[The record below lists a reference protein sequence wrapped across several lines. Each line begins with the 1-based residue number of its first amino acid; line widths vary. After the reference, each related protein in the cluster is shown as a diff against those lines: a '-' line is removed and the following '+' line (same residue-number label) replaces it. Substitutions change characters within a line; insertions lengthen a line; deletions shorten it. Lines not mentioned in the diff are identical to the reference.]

1 MEELTIR
8 ELREELNRWPEL
20 DDYKIK
26 VGPYQLVK
34 DEYGNIFESIKGETH
49 LVSLQGN
56 FKR

>member
-8 ELREELNRWPEL
+8 ELREELSRWPEL

-34 DEYGNIFESIKGETH
+34 DEYGNILESIKGETY
-49 LVSLQGN
+49 LVSLQRK

>member
-20 DDYKIK
+20 DDYKIM

-49 LVSLQGN
+49 LVSLQRK

>member
-20 DDYKIK
+20 DDYKIT

-34 DEYGNIFESIKGETH
+34 DEHGNIFKSIKGETR
-49 LVSLQGN
+49 LVSLQKK

>member
-20 DDYKIK
+20 DDYKIT

-34 DEYGNIFESIKGETH
+34 DEYGNIFESIKGETR
-49 LVSLQGN
+49 LVSLQR
-56 FKR
+56 KI

>member
-8 ELREELNRWPEL
+8 ELKEELDRWPEL

-34 DEYGNIFESIKGETH
+34 DKYGNIFEEIKGKIH
-49 LVSLQGN
+49 LVSLQR
-56 FKR
+56 KQE

>member
-20 DDYKIK
+20 DDYKIT

-34 DEYGNIFESIKGETH
+34 DEYGNIFESIKGEAR
-49 LVSLQGN
+49 LVSLQRKL
-56 FKR
+56 KR

>member
-8 ELREELNRWPEL
+8 ELKEELDRWPEL

-34 DEYGNIFESIKGETH
+34 DKYGNIFESIKGEIR
-49 LVSLQGN
+49 LVWL
-56 FKR
+56 KVEYKK

>member
-26 VGPYQLVK
+26 VGPYQLVR

-49 LVSLQGN
+49 LVSLQS
-56 FKR
+56 KI

>member
-1 MEELTIR
+1 MEELTIK

-34 DEYGNIFESIKGETH
+34 DEYGNIKSKKNTLYCGC
-49 LVSLQGN
+49 
-56 FKR
+56 

>member
-20 DDYKIK
+20 DDYKIA

-34 DEYGNIFESIKGETH
+34 DEYGNIFESIKGETR
-49 LVSLQGN
+49 LVSLQRK

>member
-26 VGPYQLVK
+26 FRPYQLVK
-34 DEYGNIFESIKGETH
+34 DEYGNIFKSIKGETR
-49 LVSLQGN
+49 LVSLQRK
-56 FKR
+56 FKK

>member
-8 ELREELNRWPEL
+8 ELKEELDRWSEL

-34 DEYGNIFESIKGETH
+34 DEYGNIFESIKGEIR
-49 LVSLQGN
+49 LVSLQRK

>member
-1 MEELTIR
+1 MEELTIK
-8 ELREELNRWPEL
+8 ELREEFNRWPEL

-34 DEYGNIFESIKGETH
+34 DEYGNIFESIKGETR
-49 LVSLQGN
+49 LVSLQRK

>member
-8 ELREELNRWPEL
+8 ELKEELEHWPEL

-34 DEYGNIFESIKGETH
+34 DEYGNIFEYIKGEAR
-49 LVSLQGN
+49 LVSLQRK
-56 FKR
+56 FRR

>member
-8 ELREELNRWPEL
+8 ELREELNRWSEL

-34 DEYGNIFESIKGETH
+34 DEYGNIFESIKGETR
-49 LVSLQGN
+49 LVSLQRK

>member
-8 ELREELNRWPEL
+8 ELKEELEHWPEL

-34 DEYGNIFESIKGETH
+34 DEYGNIFESIKGEIR
-49 LVSLQGN
+49 LVWL
-56 FKR
+56 KVEYKK

>member
-20 DDYKIK
+20 GDYKIK

-34 DEYGNIFESIKGETH
+34 DEYGNIFESIKGETR
-49 LVSLQGN
+49 LVSLQRKI
-56 FKR
+56 KR

>member
-26 VGPYQLVK
+26 DEQYQLIK
-34 DEYGNIFESIKGETH
+34 DEYRNIFESIKGETH
-49 LVSLQGN
+49 LVSLQRK